1 MSRGH
6 AFVLILLG
14 GLLIVAIGI
23 GLILS
28 AFVGGK
34 YTKAGRVRAIVGG
47 VIIAA
52 GAVAYF
58 VFLN

>member
-1 MSRGH
+1 MNRGN
-6 AFVLILLG
+6 AFILILLG
-14 GLLIVAIGI
+14 GLLIVCLGI

-47 VIIAA
+47 IIVAA